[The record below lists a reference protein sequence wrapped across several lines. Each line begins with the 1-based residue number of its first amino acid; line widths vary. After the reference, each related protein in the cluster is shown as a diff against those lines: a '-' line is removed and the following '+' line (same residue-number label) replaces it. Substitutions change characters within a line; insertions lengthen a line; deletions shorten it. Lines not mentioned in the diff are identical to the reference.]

1 MTPSDTTPFL
11 PAKLDMEI
19 SLAAIASATARLAD
33 GMDEVLD
40 LLRTQN
46 GNRIDVAAMESE
58 IRMIAKSMPE
68 RSLESLVSDLW
79 AIFDEINKRING

>member
-1 MTPSDTTPFL
+1 MTPSDQSPFL

-58 IRMIAKSMPE
+58 IRMIAKAMPE